1 MSALDDV
8 LERLKAISPEERTR
22 LEEEALTATATLSW
36 VPNPGSQTEAYFS
49 PADEI
54 GYGGEAG
61 PGKTDLIVGLSLTAH
76 QRSLVL
82 RRKNKDAKQLF
93 ERYIEL
99 LGHRRGLNE
108 QPGRWRLPGKKLLQ
122 IGGCEH
128 EDNKQ
133 DYKGFPRDLIA
144 FDEVVDFTESI
155 YTFIIQWA
163 RTTNPNQ
170 RVRVVSTFNPPTK
183 PSGLW
188 VMRRWGPWLDP
199 HHPRPAKSGE
209 IRWYTTINGEDTEVN
224 GPGPHKIPGEDK
236 PVTAKSRTFIRGH
249 LEENPDLARTGY
261 DATRAAAPKAMRAAY
276 REGDF
281 EASLADVPNQVI
293 ASSWVRAAMHRWT
306 DRPPLGVPMC
316 CIGDDASGGG
326 DDPMA
331 LAIRH
336 DGWYAPIVI
345 VKGEDI
351 PQDRSGKHCAG
362 LIMSYRRDDA
372 GVIVDMGGGYGASTY
387 EQLKENRIDVRAFKG
402 AEASTQR
409 TKPDGQLGFAN
420 MRTQVYWRFR
430 EALDPGQP
438 NGSPIWLPDDQELYA
453 DLTAPTFLE
462 DRKLITLETK
472 EKVIERLGRSPNK
485 GDAVVMAWSY
495 GPRYIADGVPLPA
508 LEHGGRIRP
517 RYPQVIMGRS
527 RGGKRR

>member
-1 MSALDDV
+1 MGALDEV
-8 LERLKAISPEERTR
+8 LDRLRELDPEERR
-22 LEEEALTATATLSW
+22 RIEEEALTETAALPW
-36 VPNPGSQTEAYFS
+36 IPNPGSQADAYYCE
-49 PADEI
+49 ADEI

-76 QRSLVL
+76 RRSLVL
-82 RRKNKDAKQLF
+82 RRKNKDAKQLL
-93 ERYIEL
+93 ERYIEI

-108 QPGRWRLPGKKLLQ
+108 QAGKWRLPGRRILD

-155 YTFIIQWA
+155 YTFVIQWC
-163 RTTNPNQ
+163 RTTDPSQ
-170 RVRVVSTFNPPTK
+170 RTRVVATFNPPTK
-183 PSGLW
+183 PTGLW

-209 IRWYTTINGEDTEVN
+209 IRWYTTIRGEDTEVN
-224 GPGPHKIPGEDK
+224 GAGPHKIPGEK
-236 PVTAKSRTFIRGH
+236 KLVMAKSRTFIRGH
-249 LEENPDLARTGY
+249 LEENPDLERTGY

-293 ASSWVRAAMHRWT
+293 PSAWVRAAQRRWT
-306 DRPPLGVPMC
+306 DRPPISVPMC

-336 DGWYAPIVI
+336 DGWYAPIIV
-345 VKGEDI
+345 VKGEEI
-351 PQDRSGKHCAG
+351 PQDRAGKHCAG
-362 LIMSYRRDDA
+362 IIMSYRRDDA

-387 EQLKENRIDVRAFKG
+387 EQLKENNIDVRAFKG

-409 TKPDGQLGFAN
+409 TKPDQQLGFSN

-438 NGSPIWLPDDQELYA
+438 NGSSVALPDDSELFA

-462 DRKLITLETK
+462 DRKLITLEAK

-485 GDAVVMAWSY
+485 GDAVVMAWHY
-495 GPRYIADGVPLPA
+495 GPRYISDGVPLPTA
-508 LEHGGRIRP
+508 EQLGRIRG
-517 RYPQVIMGRS
+517 RYPQVIMGRN
-527 RGGKRR
+527 RVARRR